1 MDLLVLREVHLQAR
15 FNATHICFPEAALD
29 RDKGRLDELREMLV
43 LVALGYMSSS
53 CPQRAKAYMQGLL
66 HARETL

>member
-43 LVALGYMSSS
+43 LVAIVL
-53 CPQRAKAYMQGLL
+53 
-66 HARETL
+66 